1 MDNKKKGMNP
11 ILPGFYP
18 DPSICR
24 VNDDYYLVTSTFAY
38 FPGVPI
44 FHSRDLVHWNQIG
57 NILERKEQLPL
68 VNAETSEGIFA
79 PTLRYHD
86 GTFYMI
92 TTNVTPTNDINNFI
106 VTATDPAG
114 PWSDPY
120 PLDSAGIDPSLFF
133 DDDGKCYYC
142 GTQNRR
148 EGSRYFGDNEIYI
161 QELDLNTMKL
171 VGESY
176 PAWHGAL
183 RGVEWPEGPHIYKKD
198 GYYYLL
204 ISEAGT
210 GHNHAVSIARSKSLT
225 EPFTGHKAN
234 PIFTHRHLGY
244 HYPIVNVGHP
254 DIVETQNGEW
264 WMVCL
269 ASRPR
274 GGYYRN
280 LGRETYLVPFIW
292 EDGWPVINPGKG
304 ILEDTFPMPNLPAYE
319 AKEIPAKEDFDT
331 DTLPLHFMYLR
342 NPKEENYSLTNRPG
356 YLEMKLNA
364 DTLSSKGTPSY
375 VCQRQLSFDFTAET
389 KLSFSP
395 AVENEQ
401 AGIAI
406 YQSQSFNYQLLAGKK
421 GDATVLSLVKTERD
435 EVTVLKEEILD
446 AFYPDLTLRI
456 TENEQD
462 LTFAYSVDGKSEK
475 ILADKVDARIL
486 STDVAGG
493 FVGNTIGLYATSNGE
508 EAQDTLFHSWLS
520 LIGNTLEN
528 SRIRAKNQAL
538 LEKLNMLYH
547 EDFLTK
553 LYNRRGFEQFSE
565 EEFAE
570 SKKHNIKTMTLSIDM
585 DNLKYINDVYGH
597 SHGDLALQTIA
608 DAMRQACS
616 GCEICARIG
625 GDEFAV
631 FGYDYSEKKAKQYTE
646 NFLQYLKDFN
656 ADSNLPY
663 CVNASFGYTI
673 SDPSLSISRE
683 QYMKVSDDLLYQNK
697 RKRKEKYGNLSQR

>member
-1 MDNKKKGMNP
+1 MDNKKTGMNP

-364 DTLSSKGTPSY
+364 DTLSTKGTPSY

-435 EVTVLKEEILD
+435 KVTVLKEEILD
-446 AFYPDLTLRI
+446 ALYPDLTLRI

-462 LTFAYSVDGKSEK
+462 LTFGYSVDGKSEK

-508 EAQDTLFHSWLS
+508 ESSTVAAFDYF
-520 LIGNTLEN
+520 
-528 SRIRAKNQAL
+528 
-538 LEKLNMLYH
+538 LY
-547 EDFLTK
+547 ED
-553 LYNRRGFEQFSE
+553 
-565 EEFAE
+565 
-570 SKKHNIKTMTLSIDM
+570 
-585 DNLKYINDVYGH
+585 DNK
-597 SHGDLALQTIA
+597 
-608 DAMRQACS
+608 
-616 GCEICARIG
+616 
-625 GDEFAV
+625 
-631 FGYDYSEKKAKQYTE
+631 
-646 NFLQYLKDFN
+646 
-656 ADSNLPY
+656 
-663 CVNASFGYTI
+663 
-673 SDPSLSISRE
+673 
-683 QYMKVSDDLLYQNK
+683 
-697 RKRKEKYGNLSQR
+697 